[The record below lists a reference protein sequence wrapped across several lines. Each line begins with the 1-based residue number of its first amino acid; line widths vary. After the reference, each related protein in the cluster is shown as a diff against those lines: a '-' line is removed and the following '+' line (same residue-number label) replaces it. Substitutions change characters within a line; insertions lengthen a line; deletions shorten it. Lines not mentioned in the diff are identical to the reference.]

1 MEQTRGHAAQPEAIG
16 EGEQHLDGGV
26 LLLGLVGHFGRDR
39 DPQLRCAWPFCG
51 CGQVFLAISDRWI
64 EAKTKGQL
72 VLSFTWLRQT
82 SRMDRANS
90 CASRS
95 GAVRRFEEPLG
106 TNSGW

>member
-51 CGQVFLAISDRWI
+51 CGQVFLAISDRCI
-64 EAKTKGQL
+64 EVKLKSPTTMTSWSSARALPGRWKRACC
-72 VLSFTWLRQT
+72 LS
-82 SRMDRANS
+82 DPPHA
-90 CASRS
+90 
-95 GAVRRFEEPLG
+95 P
-106 TNSGW
+106 